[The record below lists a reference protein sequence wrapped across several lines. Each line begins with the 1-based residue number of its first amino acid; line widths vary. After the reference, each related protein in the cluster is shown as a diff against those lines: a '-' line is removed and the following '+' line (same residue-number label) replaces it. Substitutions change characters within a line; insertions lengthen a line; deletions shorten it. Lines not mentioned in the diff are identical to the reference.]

1 MNITILWLLS
11 LPTKPYR
18 VLEYFFYTF
27 VFLHFSLI
35 AQTIAPLLRKS
46 STPRSS
52 TLSPPFSVIV
62 CAHNEVGNLKKL
74 MPLLLAQQYVHFEII
89 IVLDRCTD
97 GSVAFMQSVNS
108 AQVLTIEVPA
118 VPSGFNP
125 KKYALTQGINAARNE
140 WLLLT
145 DADCRPVSDQW
156 IASFAPYTS
165 EKTELILGISP
176 YEDQPGLISQITA
189 YETLQTAI
197 HYTSAAYQGRAYMG
211 VGRNIA
217 YRKSTF
223 HKAGGFHHFE
233 AVVGGDDDLLV
244 QKITTPHNTAINFK
258 SDSLTYSSP
267 ERKWK
272 GYLKQKTRHLSVGK
286 HYQPAVK
293 TAHFIRASTHGVL
306 WLCFL
311 YLLFSFQYSSR
322 IIVLFGLLILVK
334 GVFFKKIANNL
345 GMPFNRIWFPLMD
358 LIYAI
363 FLPLLGVRAMFVK
376 NIRWKK

>member
-11 LPTKPYR
+11 LPTKPYH
-18 VLEYFFYTF
+18 VLEYLFYTF
-27 VFLHFSLI
+27 AFLHLLLI
-35 AQTIAPLLRKS
+35 VQTIAPLLRKNASKLSNS
-46 STPRSS
+46 ST
-52 TLSPPFSVIV
+52 PPFSVIV
-62 CAHNEVGNLKKL
+62 CAHNEVENLKSQ
-74 MPLLLAQQYVHFEII
+74 MPLLLSQQYVDFEII
-89 IVLDRCTD
+89 IVLDRCSD
-97 GSVAFMQSVNS
+97 GSSALMKSVNN
-108 AQVLTIEVPA
+108 ARVLTVEIPTVPE
-118 VPSGFNP
+118 GFSP
-125 KKYALTQGINAARNE
+125 KKYALTQGIKMAQNE

-145 DADCRPVSDQW
+145 DADCGPVSDQW
-156 IASFAPYTS
+156 IRSFAQCIS

-176 YEDQPGLISQITA
+176 YEDQPGLISRLTA
-189 YETLQTAI
+189 YETLHTAI
-197 HYTSAAYQGRAYMG
+197 HYTSAATQGKAYMG

-217 YRKSTF
+217 YRKSAF
-223 HKAGGFHHFE
+223 HQKEGFRPFE

-244 QKITTPHNTAINFK
+244 QKIATPHNTAVNFR

-293 TAHFIRASTHGVL
+293 SAHFIRAFTHGVL

-311 YLLFSFQYSSR
+311 YLLLSFQYSLR
-322 IIVLFGLLILVK
+322 IIVPFGLLILVK
-334 GVFFKKIANNL
+334 GVFFKKIANKL
-345 GMPFNRIWFPLMD
+345 VMPFNWIWFPLMD